1 MYLKM
6 KNSSNTTQTTA
17 YALYDSGPKPY
28 LKVNKSKVLPLT
40 TSTTTG
46 LQLKAKLGTKTY
58 RPLQKVTQN
67 SMLIGSTTSTSSRR
81 DGLTV
86 TSAKTSRYTSSET
99 TGYIEANRT
108 VSTITTNQTW
118 LSAGIVNSTRYSTF
132 KIVQY
137 YTKMAIRLTTG
148 TLSIQYIN
156 KVIGVTSNSSS
167 ITFAFETNDTCPN
180 VPYDIIGSTVSKTMA
195 TSAAKNLYDLY
206 TRVRDTI
213 SIANG
218 PASRKDLAYTY
229 GGVAFTMDFTDSILE
244 HSPETNTCNYYTFV
258 RQWTT
263 HVGTYS
269 GDATSSQKTTTSHW
283 Q

>member
-67 SMLIGSTTSTSSRR
+67 SISSSITTSTSSRR

-86 TSAKTSRYTSSET
+86 TSASTSNYTSSET
-99 TGYIEANRT
+99 TSYIEAYRT

-118 LSAGIVNSTRYSTF
+118 LSAGMKNSTRYNTF
-132 KIVQY
+132 KSVHY
-137 YTKMAIRLTTG
+137 YSKMAIRLTTG
-148 TLSIQYIN
+148 TLSIRYVN

-180 VPYDIIGSTVSKTMA
+180 VPYTIESTASKTMA
-195 TSAAKNLYDLY
+195 TSAAKALYDLY

-213 SIANG
+213 SIGNG
-218 PASRKDLAYTY
+218 PAPRKDYGYTY
-229 GGVAFTMDFTDSILE
+229 GGVAFTMDFTDSMVE
-244 HSPETNTCNYYTFV
+244 HSPESSTCNAYTFV

-263 HVGTYS
+263 HVGAYS
-269 GDATSSQKTTTSHW
+269 GDASSSQKTTTSHW

>member
-17 YALYDSGPKPY
+17 YALYDSAPKPY

-58 RPLQKVTQN
+58 RPLQKVTYN
-67 SMLIGSTTSTSSRR
+67 SISSSTTTSTSSRR

-86 TSAKTSRYTSSET
+86 TSANTSSYTSSET
-99 TGYIEANRT
+99 TSYIEAFKTITT
-108 VSTITTNQTW
+108 VTTNQTW
-118 LSAGIVNSTRYSTF
+118 LSAGIEKSTRYSSF
-132 KIVQY
+132 KSVCWY
-137 YTKMAIRLTTG
+137 SKMAIRLTTG
-148 TLSIQYIN
+148 TLSIKYIN

-180 VPYDIIGSTVSKTMA
+180 SPYNIESTVSKTMA
-195 TSAAKNLYDLY
+195 TSAARNLYDLY

-213 SIANG
+213 TLATG
-218 PASRKDLAYTY
+218 PAPRKYHVYTY
-229 GGVAFTMDFTDSILE
+229 GGVAFTADYTDSMLE
-244 HSPETNTCNYYTFV
+244 HSPETATCNAYTYV

-263 HVGTYS
+263 HVGAYG
-269 GDATSSQKTTTSHW
+269 GDASSSQKTTTSHW